1 MAEAADPNRP
11 LTPVELA
18 VRTLLGLAARLP
30 LWVFRGLGWVLGQSL
45 YLLAVRRRHIALT
58 NIELCFPDW
67 SAERRRQ
74 TVQQHFVVLGQT
86 LWDRIWLWHGPVAV
100 LERRLRVVGD
110 IQRLHE
116 PGPRVV
122 FVPHFEGLDVGGLW
136 MSHLTQRDWY
146 FLYVPQQYRALERW
160 FYDGRTRFG
169 LHPVP
174 RVLGIKPVVKA
185 LREGGVLHFSP
196 DMDLG
201 RKDAV
206 FVPFFAHPHTATL
219 TSLGRLAS
227 LANAPVCGLVTQLTA
242 QGYNI
247 TLTEDWASYPSGDDV
262 ADAREMNRRL
272 ESWIVQHPEQ
282 YHWTHRRFKSQPEG
296 VSSPYQG

>member
-1 MAEAADPNRP
+1 MAEPADPSRP
-11 LTPVELA
+11 LTVAERAARAVLA
-18 VRTLLGLAARLP
+18 LVARLP
-30 LWVFRGLGWVLGQSL
+30 LWVFRVLGWLLGQAL
-45 YLLAVRRRHIALT
+45 YLLALRRRHIALT
-58 NIELCFPDW
+58 NLALCFPDW

-74 TVQQHFVVLGQT
+74 IVQQHFVVLGQT
-86 LWDRIWLWHGPVAV
+86 LWDRIWLWHAPVAL
-100 LERRLRVVGD
+100 LERRLCVQGD
-110 IQRLHE
+110 IQRLNQ

-146 FLYVPQQYRALERW
+146 FLYVPQQFQALERW

-174 RVLGIKPVVKA
+174 RRLGIKPVFKA
-185 LREGGVLHFSP
+185 LRDGGVLHFSP

-206 FVPFFAHPHTATL
+206 FVPFFAHSQTATV

-227 LANAPVCGLVTQLTA
+227 MTSAPVCGLVTQLTS
-242 QGYNI
+242 QGYTI
-247 TLTEDWASYPSGDDV
+247 TLTEDWASYPTGDDE